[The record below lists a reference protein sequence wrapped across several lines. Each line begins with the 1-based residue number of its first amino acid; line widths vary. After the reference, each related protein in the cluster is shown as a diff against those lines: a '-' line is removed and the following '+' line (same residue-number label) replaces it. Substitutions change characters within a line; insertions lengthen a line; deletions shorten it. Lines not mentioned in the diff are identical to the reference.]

1 MQVSQS
7 RHSAAASLTLLA
19 ICLSAGTARA
29 QSQMPAPTAK
39 DSTPAIIVTA
49 TRDNRAV
56 VDIPA
61 NARVITQE
69 DIRQTGAQNVADAL
83 DKIGAASVRTMN
95 DNPALATVSLRGF
108 GENAQGRILVLRDGQ
123 RINNPD
129 MAGINWLQ
137 IPVSMVDRIEVLHGS
152 QTALYGDQAVGGV
165 INIITKEAG
174 DKRKGHIA
182 AQGGAW
188 NTWGANAGIS
198 GPAQGYRYT
207 ADADTLHSGGYRDHS
222 DYDVSALRL
231 MLGRDWSDTLRSG
244 INATIDDSQYNLP
257 GYLSKEQMAADRRA
271 SNTPDD
277 DVKTRNLGATFN
289 AGMDLENDNHIDLNA
304 GASHKT
310 TENNT
315 TSWGSFS
322 DTELN
327 GMMAGFRYR
336 HMLTLLGIEHRILAG
351 IDSSLDDM
359 QADRFS
365 ERARTTKTVD
375 ASISKGNLG
384 GYVADEARFNE
395 QWALELSG
403 RCETAQYKAKEKS
416 AGLDVFDD
424 DKAHTETAGNI
435 GLNYKPTATTKLF
448 TRAGTTYRF
457 PFIDEQA
464 SYYGFSD
471 RFFQDLEPETG
482 VNLEAGAD
490 AGFAAGWSA
499 GLTVFHL
506 DMQDEIAYNPLT
518 GANENLDTTR
528 RQGVES
534 RLNWAQEN
542 NGKAGLFYTWTDA
555 SFTGGPNDGSDLPL
569 VPNHQITLSGEK
581 TVAHGLNAMAAAHY
595 TGRQYLGSDYANTQ
609 EKLDDYITVDLG
621 MRYTPECMKSLEI
634 NAGIDNVL
642 DKEYASTGYVGYMA
656 NGYYPAA
663 GRTWKA
669 GAAYRF

>member
-1 MQVSQS
+1 
-7 RHSAAASLTLLA
+7 
-19 ICLSAGTARA
+19 
-29 QSQMPAPTAK
+29 MPAPTAK

-69 DIRQTGAQNVADAL
+69 DIRQTGAQNVVDAL
-83 DKIGAASVRTMN
+83 DKMGAASIRTMN

-108 GENAQGRILVLRDGQ
+108 GENAQGRVLVLRDGQ
-123 RINNPD
+123 RMNNPD
-129 MAGINWLQ
+129 MAGINWLE
-137 IPVSMVDRIEVLHGS
+137 IPVSMVDRIEILHGS

-174 DKRKGHIA
+174 NKQTGHIA
-182 AQGGAW
+182 AQGGSW
-188 NTWGANAGIS
+188 NTFGANAGIS
-198 GPAQGYRYT
+198 GPAQEYRYT

-222 DYDVSALRL
+222 DYDVNALRL
-231 MLGRDWSDTLRSG
+231 MLSRDWSDTLHAD
-244 INATIDDSQYNLP
+244 INATADDSQYNLP
-257 GYLSKEQMAADRRA
+257 GYLTKEQMATDRRA

-277 DVKTRNLGATFN
+277 DVSTRNLSATFN
-289 AGMDLENDNHIDLNA
+289 IGKELENDNHIDLNA
-304 GASHKT
+304 GANHKT

-315 TSWGSFS
+315 TSWGNFS

-327 GMMAGFRYR
+327 GLMAGFRYR
-336 HMLTLLGIEHRILAG
+336 HILTLLGIEHRILAG
-351 IDSSLDDM
+351 IDSSMDDM
-359 QADRFS
+359 QADQFS
-365 ERARTTKTVD
+365 QRERTTKTVD
-375 ASISKGNLG
+375 ASITKSNIG
-384 GYVADEARFNE
+384 GYITDEARFNE
-395 QWALELSG
+395 QWSLELSG
-403 RCETAQYKAKEKS
+403 RCEAAQYKAKEQS
-416 AGLDVFDD
+416 AGANVFDD
-424 DKAHTETAGNI
+424 DKTHTETAENI

-457 PFIDEQA
+457 PFLDEQA

-471 RFFQDLEPETG
+471 RFFQNVKPETG

-490 AGFAAGWSA
+490 AELAAGWSA
-499 GLTVFHL
+499 GITVFHL

-542 NGKAGLFYTWTDA
+542 TGKAGLFYTWTDA
-555 SFTGGPNDGSDLPL
+555 RFTGGPNDGSDLPL
-569 VPNHQITLSGEK
+569 VPTHQVTLSGEK
-581 TVAHGLNAMAAAHY
+581 TVVHGLNAMAAAHY
-595 TGRQYLGSDYANTQ
+595 TGQQYLGSDYANTQ

-621 MRYTPECMKSLEI
+621 MRYTPKCMKALEI
-634 NAGIDNVL
+634 NAGVDNVF

-663 GRTWKA
+663 GRTFKA